1 MEILIFVDKY
11 KTLIRAALELWYR
24 HQKTKSEQG
33 EERFL
38 VISAFK
44 NSNETVQQDRTCI
57 GLTSNSECNQ
67 PAFELFQQVQ
77 KGQTVESK
85 SSWFFRPH

>member
-1 MEILIFVDKY
+1 MSKVKSDFSG
-11 KTLIRAALELWYR
+11 
-24 HQKTKSEQG
+24 HQRIQ
-33 EERFL
+33 
-38 VISAFK
+38 

-85 SSWFFRPH
+85 NSWFFRPH